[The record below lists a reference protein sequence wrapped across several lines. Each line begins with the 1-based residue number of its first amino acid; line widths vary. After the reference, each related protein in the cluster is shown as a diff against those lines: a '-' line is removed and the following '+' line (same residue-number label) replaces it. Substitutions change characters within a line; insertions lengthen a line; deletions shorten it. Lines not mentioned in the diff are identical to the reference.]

1 MLGELHI
8 KNFAVIRDIAM
19 HFVPG
24 LNVISGDEGTGKSLL
39 VDALGLLM
47 GARAPSGLIRS
58 GSRSAHVEAIFW
70 PSEVTVGMIKGILED
85 NGIEP
90 EANGMLLISRDF
102 QEGGRSIARVN
113 NRAVP
118 LSLLRQIGRRLVDIH
133 GQMEYLSLMDAS
145 NQLSLVDKYGELTD
159 KRREVRR
166 IIEEL
171 RAREKALASMEHR
184 EKDGYI
190 DLLQYQVDEIDGAGL
205 DEVDEEELL
214 RERDIYRR
222 AGAISGGCLDAYTT
236 LYGDDRS
243 VSVLMH
249 RALTCLRGISSADTR
264 LSQFAEGL
272 EGGLSLIEETA
283 RDLRSYAENVENS
296 QEKLEEIEAGI
307 EALSALKRKYG
318 NSIDAVAAFRDRAAA
333 ELLELRSGKETMA
346 RLEVERLEMKAE
358 AGRKAEELSL
368 ARRGSAEKLV
378 RLVNNELADLG
389 LEWARFDIMLSRKE
403 DRDGLSVAGG
413 KAYAYTGDG
422 IDRLEFQVATNPG
435 EPVRP
440 MSAIASGGETSRIV
454 LAVKSA
460 LKIADPIPTLVFDE
474 IDMGVGGRSA
484 DSVGRKLASLA
495 GFHQV
500 LCITHLPQIA
510 CFGDTHFKLNKV
522 IEDGRASSTVE
533 TIEGQDRVRE
543 LAVMLGSERNGG
555 VMMKGAEAL
564 IKNAEKWKSGAREL
578 VAAAVT

>member
-578 VAAAVT
+578 VAA

>member
-8 KNFAVIRDIAM
+8 RNFAVIRDISIR
-19 HFVPG
+19 FVPG

-39 VDALGLLM
+39 VDALSLMM

-58 GSRSAHVEAIFW
+58 GSRAAHVETIFW
-70 PSEVTVGMIKGILED
+70 PSEVTIGLIRGILEES
-85 NGIEP
+85 GIEP

-102 QEGGRSIARVN
+102 QDGGRSIARVN

-118 LSLLRQIGRRLVDIH
+118 LSLLRQIGRHLVDIH
-133 GQMEYLSLMDAS
+133 GQMEYLSLLDSA
-145 NQLSLVDKYGELTD
+145 NQLMLVDKYGELEG
-159 KRREVRR
+159 RRKEVRR
-166 IIEEL
+166 TIEEL
-171 RAREKALASMEHR
+171 RAKEKILGALEHR

-190 DLLQYQVDEIDGAGL
+190 DLLQYQIDEIDAAAL
-205 DEVDEEELL
+205 DGIDEESML

-222 AGAISGGCLDAYTT
+222 AGAISGGCLDAYAT
-236 LYGDDRS
+236 LYGEDRS

-249 RALTCLRGISSADTR
+249 KVLTCLRGISSADSR
-264 LSQFAEGL
+264 LAEFSEGL
-272 EGGLSLIEETA
+272 EGGLAAIEETA
-283 RDLRSYAENVENS
+283 RELRSYAENVENC
-296 QEKLEEIEAGI
+296 QEKLEEIENKI
-307 EALSALKRKYG
+307 EMLSALKRKYG
-318 NSIDAVAAFRDRAAA
+318 SSIDAVKAFRDKAVS
-333 ELLELRSGKETMA
+333 ELLALRNGKETRA
-346 RLEVERLEMKAE
+346 RLEAERAELKAE

-368 ARRGSAEKLV
+368 ARRSAAEKLV
-378 RLVNNELADLG
+378 RLVNSELADLG
-389 LEWARFDIMLSRKE
+389 LEWARFDIALSRRE
-403 DRDGLSVAGG
+403 DAQGLSAAGG

-435 EPVRP
+435 EPIRP

-474 IDMGVGGRSA
+474 IDMGVGGRNA
-484 DSVGRKLASLA
+484 DSVGRKLGSLA

-510 CFGDTHFKLNKV
+510 CFGDIHFKLNKV
-522 IEDGRASSTVE
+522 IEGGRASSTVE
-533 TIEGQDRVRE
+533 TIEGQDRIRE

-578 VAAAVT
+578 VVA

>member
-58 GSRSAHVEAIFW
+58 GSRSAHVETIFW
-70 PSEVTVGMIKGILED
+70 PSEVTNAFIKGILEE

-90 EANGMLLISRDF
+90 EANGMMLISRDF

-495 GFHQV
+495 GFHQL

-578 VAAAVT
+578 VAA

>member
-8 KNFAVIRDIAM
+8 KNFAVIRDISM

-39 VDALGLLM
+39 VDALSLLM
-47 GARAPSGLIRS
+47 GARAPSGLVRS
-58 GSRSAHVEAIFW
+58 GSRSAHVETIFW
-70 PSEVTVGMIKGILED
+70 PSEVTIGMIKGIVEES
-85 NGIEP
+85 GIEP

-118 LSLLRQIGRRLVDIH
+118 LSLLRQIGRHLVDIH
-133 GQMEYLSLMDAS
+133 GQMEYLSLMDTA
-145 NQLSLVDKYGELTD
+145 NQSALVDKYGDLTD
-159 KRREVRR
+159 RRREVRLT
-166 IIEEL
+166 IEEL
-171 RAREKALASMEHR
+171 RAREKGIASMEHR

-190 DLLQYQVDEIDGAGL
+190 DLLQYQVDEIEGAQL
-205 DEVDEEELL
+205 DEVDEEQLL
-214 RERDIYRR
+214 RDRDIYRR
-222 AGAISGGCLDAYTT
+222 AGAISGGCMDAYTT

-249 RALTCLRGISSADTR
+249 RALTCLRGITSADTR
-264 LSQFAEGL
+264 LAEFAEGL
-272 EGGLSLIEETA
+272 EGGMAVVEETA
-283 RDLRSYAENVENS
+283 RELRSYAENVENC
-296 QEKLEEIEAGI
+296 QEKLEEIEDRI

-318 NSIDAVAAFRDRAAA
+318 SNIGAVMAFRDRAAA
-333 ELLELRSGKETMA
+333 EILELRSGKETRA
-346 RLEVERLEMKAE
+346 RLEAERLELKAE

-368 ARRGSAEKLV
+368 ARRGAAEKLV
-378 RLVNNELADLG
+378 RLVNSELADLG

-403 DRDGLSVAGG
+403 DKDGLPVAGG

-422 IDRLEFQVATNPG
+422 IDRMEFQVATNPG

-484 DSVGRKLASLA
+484 DSVGRKLANLA

-522 IEDGRASSTVE
+522 IEGGRASSTVE

-564 IKNAEKWKSGAREL
+564 IKNAEKWKSGVREL
-578 VAAAVT
+578 VGAGT

>member
-318 NSIDAVAAFRDRAAA
+318 NSIDAVVAFRDRAAA
-333 ELLELRSGKETMA
+333 ELLELRSGKETMS

-358 AGRKAEELSL
+358 AGRKAEGLSL

-389 LEWARFDIMLSRKE
+389 LEWARFDIVLSRKE

-422 IDRLEFQVATNPG
+422 IDRLEFQIATNPG

-578 VAAAVT
+578 VAA

>member
-8 KNFAVIRDIAM
+8 KNFAVIRDISM

-39 VDALGLLM
+39 VDALSLLM
-47 GARAPSGLIRS
+47 GARAPSGLVRS
-58 GSRSAHVEAIFW
+58 GSRSAHVETIFW
-70 PSEVTVGMIKGILED
+70 PSEVTIGMIKGIVEES
-85 NGIEP
+85 GIEP

-118 LSLLRQIGRRLVDIH
+118 LSLLRQIGRHLVDIH
-133 GQMEYLSLMDAS
+133 GQMEYLSLMDTA
-145 NQLSLVDKYGELTD
+145 NQSALVDKYGDLTD
-159 KRREVRR
+159 RRREVRLT
-166 IIEEL
+166 IEEL
-171 RAREKALASMEHR
+171 RAREKGIASMEHR

-190 DLLQYQVDEIDGAGL
+190 DLLQYQVDEIEGAQLG
-205 DEVDEEELL
+205 EVDEEQLL
-214 RERDIYRR
+214 RDRDIYRR
-222 AGAISGGCLDAYTT
+222 AGAISGGCMDAYTT

-249 RALTCLRGISSADTR
+249 RALTCLRGITSADTR
-264 LSQFAEGL
+264 LAEFAEGL
-272 EGGLSLIEETA
+272 EGGMAVVEETA
-283 RDLRSYAENVENS
+283 RELRSYAENVENC
-296 QEKLEEIEAGI
+296 QEKLEEIEDRI

-318 NSIDAVAAFRDRAAA
+318 SNIGAVMAFRDRAAA
-333 ELLELRSGKETMA
+333 EILELRSGKETRA
-346 RLEVERLEMKAE
+346 RLEAERLELKAE

-368 ARRGSAEKLV
+368 ARRGAAEKLV
-378 RLVNNELADLG
+378 RLVNSELG

-403 DRDGLSVAGG
+403 DKDGLPVAGG

-422 IDRLEFQVATNPG
+422 IDRMEFQVATNPG

-484 DSVGRKLASLA
+484 DSVGRKLANLA

-522 IEDGRASSTVE
+522 IEGGRASSTVE

-564 IKNAEKWKSGAREL
+564 IKNAEKWKSGVREL
-578 VAAAVT
+578 VGAGT